1 MNASPIFVKTYDLLK
16 WLLPHTI
23 RFPKS
28 QRFLM
33 AKRLEDAALGF
44 YEAVLRSG
52 KLGDSSPTLLR
63 EADIELEKL
72 RLYLR
77 LAKDLKLVSFNQYEH
92 ASRMVSEIGKLLG
105 AWIRK
110 AGGGKPSSA

>member
-16 WLLPHTI
+16 WLLPHTTK
-23 RFPKS
+23 FPKS

-44 YEAVLRSG
+44 YEAILRCG
-52 KLGDSSPTLLR
+52 KLAGSRPVLLK

-77 LAKDLKLVSFNQYEH
+77 LAQDLKLLSFNQYEY
-92 ASRMVSEIGKLLG
+92 AARLVSEIGKLLG
-105 AWIRK
+105 AWIQKTEEGR
-110 AGGGKPSSA
+110 PSSV

>member
-1 MNASPIFVKTYDLLK
+1 MNSSPIFVKTYDLLK

-23 RFPKS
+23 KFPKS

-44 YEAVLRSG
+44 YEAILRSG
-52 KLGDSSPTLLR
+52 KVGRSRPRLLR
-63 EADIELEKL
+63 EAYIELEKL

-77 LAKDLKLVSFNQYEH
+77 LAQDLKLLSFNQYEY
-92 ASRMVSEIGKLLG
+92 AARLVSEIGKLLG
-105 AWIRK
+105 VWIRK
-110 AGGGKPSSA
+110 TEEGRPSSV

>member
-1 MNASPIFVKTYDLLK
+1 MDASPIFVKTYDLLK

-23 RFPKS
+23 QFPKS
-28 QRFLM
+28 QRFVM

-44 YEAVLRSG
+44 YDAILRSAKRTG
-52 KLGDSSPTLLR
+52 HGPEALK

-77 LAKDLKLVSFNQYEH
+77 LAQDLKLLSFKQYEH
-92 ASRMVSEIGKLLG
+92 ASRLVSEIGKLLG

-110 AGGGKPSSA
+110 TGEGRPSPV